1 MFELN
6 ITEHDKSS
14 DDVINEINRI
24 KKTDTILIE
33 DIYC

>member
-24 KKTDTILIE
+24 KKTDTI
-33 DIYC
+33 